1 MIWVPIFAQGP
12 LCWMIWKIGANVKG
26 GVWGGYWGLTCYS
39 TRVEEHNSVDQHF
52 DDTWTVRNIGGTRV
66 LVPGHQNSGAPPFFW
81 GVFLMVYSHLCW
93 QCSNKN
99 RKCREHI
106 NTLGK
111 KDKLIFLKP
120 IFEIKTKN
128 LLSTWKGTRVLVPG
142 HQNSGAPTNED
153 TQPRKYWKNCGGTRV
168 LVPGHQNSGAL
179 SSWQQVFCF
188 NLKNGL

>member
-1 MIWVPIFAQGP
+1 MDSTP
-12 LCWMIWKIGANVKG
+12 
-26 GVWGGYWGLTCYS
+26 GV
-39 TRVEEHNSVDQHF
+39 
-52 DDTWTVRNIGGTRV
+52 TVRNIGGTRV
-66 LVPGHQNSGAPPFFW
+66 LVPGHQNFGAPPFFF

-128 LLSTWKGTRVLVPG
+128 LLST
-142 HQNSGAPTNED
+142 
-153 TQPRKYWKNCGGTRV
+153 
-168 LVPGHQNSGAL
+168 
-179 SSWQQVFCF
+179 
-188 NLKNGL
+188 

>member
-1 MIWVPIFAQGP
+1 MESFQLLYRRKSILNSHTKTKTTKPPPPDQLHRKLDCSHWIWFYGTSHDRCA
-12 LCWMIWKIGANVKG
+12 
-26 GVWGGYWGLTCYS
+26 
-39 TRVEEHNSVDQHF
+39 SVDK
-52 DDTWTVRNIGGTRV
+52 TKPLSVR
-66 LVPGHQNSGAPPFFW
+66 NSGAPQFSF

-128 LLSTWKGTRVLVPG
+128 LLSTWKGTRVLVPR
-142 HQNSGAPTNED
+142 HQNSGAPTIFSVFS
-153 TQPRKYWKNCGGTRV
+153 WLCILICGGTRT
-168 LVPGHQNSGAL
+168 LRSFL
-179 SSWQQVFCF
+179 F
-188 NLKNGL
+188 

>member
-1 MIWVPIFAQGP
+1 MSTYCNNNLQDQPGISDIFCIN
-12 LCWMIWKIGANVKG
+12 LSHCKG
-26 GVWGGYWGLTCYS
+26 SQKFIFYALYTS
-39 TRVEEHNSVDQHF
+39 QEHRGQ
-52 DDTWTVRNIGGTRV
+52 
-66 LVPGHQNSGAPPFFW
+66 QNFGAPPFFF

-128 LLSTWKGTRVLVPG
+128 LLSTFFSVFLVVYPHFCRQYSDKTRKCQEHINTLGKKDILIFLMPIL
-142 HQNSGAPTNED
+142 EII
-153 TQPRKYWKNCGGTRV
+153 
-168 LVPGHQNSGAL
+168 
-179 SSWQQVFCF
+179 
-188 NLKNGL
+188 